1 MLEDSPQRAYCVS
14 AKPRGRSRIKVNI
27 LMEKNREEVPAV
39 IKPHQR
45 KFLTMPPFLR
55 SQIGK
60 MKD

>member
-1 MLEDSPQRAYCVS
+1 
-14 AKPRGRSRIKVNI
+14 
-27 LMEKNREEVPAV
+27 MEKNREEVPAI

-60 MKD
+60 IKD